1 MKGAAA
7 IVGAAFCAITTG
19 ALALPPPPYVVADM
33 GYTHMGQKSSGFEEL
48 GPQSGGGRNVTGF
61 AVMAGWRFTEHLA
74 AEGGF
79 MDLGEG
85 KFSIV
90 IPEGSSVLN
99 AHVGVESRGM
109 VLSLAGTWP
118 INEKLSVEGRGGAYF
133 GKTKARLRGEEM
145 TTFGTRKINQR
156 LASDSRTGL
165 LVGLGAVYAVNE
177 TWAVRA
183 GFDYLDK
190 AFGKDAGRLSVGVR
204 YNWP

>member
-1 MKGAAA
+1 MKRAAA
-7 IVGAAFCAITTG
+7 IAGVALGAITTS

-33 GYTHMGQKSSGFEEL
+33 GYTRLGQKSSGFEEL

-61 AVMAGWRFTEHLA
+61 GVMAGWRFTPHLA

-79 MDLGEG
+79 LELGEG
-85 KFSIV
+85 KFHID
-90 IPEGSSVLN
+90 IPDGSTVLN
-99 AHVGVESRGM
+99 AHVGVKSRGM
-109 VLSLAGTWP
+109 VLALAGTWP
-118 INEKLSVEGRGGAYF
+118 VNDKLSLEGRGGAYF
-133 GKTKARLRGEEM
+133 GKTKVRLRGEET
-145 TTFGTRKINQR
+145 TTFGTRKFNQR
-156 LASDSRTGL
+156 LASDSGTGL

-190 AFGKDAGRLSVGVR
+190 AFSKDAGRLSVGVR